1 MQHVK
6 VPYQKQG
13 GDKGEALIKY
23 FGQSSFSSRMVVT
36 DRSLTKVSS
45 NVPTKLVCALA
56 CGFQTGFATVFEK
69 APTDQPRSF
78 ELFGSAGV
86 PVPAT
91 VKTSSRYERSK
102 QTLIVTGLGGVGLG
116 AIYGGKTLGF
126 GSVIAC
132 DLNDDRLELAKE
144 VGATHTINVR
154 GLDSAA
160 FAAKVKEYSADG
172 RGASLAIEASG
183 APAAMGNAVMA
194 LAVGGRSVVVG
205 APPSDAPLPV
215 PHAHLLVSRHC
226 SKCLVVLPHPLTN
239 SHATFGQA
247 QATSVEGLLMGTS
260 FAPFDPLSH
269 TVTDTLSRTW
279 SYRQLGAR
287 GHHPVP
293 GGQARSG
300 RAAVPGQDGQG
311 VQARRHEHR
320 GRGPGERQ
328 SDQARHCMGVALNR
342 TLDSC
347 LIRTTFRQER
357 NEQTS
362 LAKKITRKID
372 PKNQCMK
379 NT

>member
-1 MQHVK
+1 MLTLFEFCWIQ
-6 VPYQKQG
+6 
-13 GDKGEALIKY
+13 
-23 FGQSSFSSRMVVT
+23 
-36 DRSLTKVSS
+36 LTKVSS

-78 ELFGSAGV
+78 ELFESAVV
-86 PVPAT
+86 PVPSSI
-91 VKTSSRYERSK
+91 KTSSRYERSK

-215 PHAHLLVSRHC
+215 PHAHLLVSPQC

-247 QATSVEGLLMGTS
+247 QATSVEGLLMGMS
-260 FAPFDPLSH
+260 FASFDPPL
-269 TVTDTLSRTW
+269 
-279 SYRQLGAR
+279 A
-287 GHHPVP
+287 
-293 GGQARSG
+293 
-300 RAAVPGQDGQG
+300 
-311 VQARRHEHR
+311 
-320 GRGPGERQ
+320 
-328 SDQARHCMGVALNR
+328 HCH
-342 TLDSC
+342 
-347 LIRTTFRQER
+347 
-357 NEQTS
+357 
-362 LAKKITRKID
+362 
-372 PKNQCMK
+372 
-379 NT
+379 